1 MAATIIDGTQLA
13 RSWREQIAADAA
25 TWTAEAGRQPCLQT
39 ILVGD
44 DPASSVYIGM
54 KRRACA
60 EVGIRSQHLHLPSS
74 STVEEICG
82 AVADAGADPQVDGIL
97 VQFPLPD
104 GIDTDAVIAAIAP
117 SKDVDCFHPQNVGL
131 LANGRPGALVPCT
144 PAGIMRMLDA
154 HDVTIAGA
162 HAVVVGRSSLV
173 GRPAALMLL
182 DRDATVTIAHS
193 RTADLASITTQAD
206 ILIVAVGRAGLIDAS
221 MVKPGAVVIDVG
233 INRTDAGLVG
243 DVDFDAVKQ
252 VAGLITPVPG
262 GVGPMTV
269 ATLMA
274 NTVAA
279 ARVSTL

>member
-1 MAATIIDGTQLA
+1 MTATIIDGTQLA
-13 RSWREQIAADAA
+13 RAWRAQIAADAA
-25 TWTAEAGRQPCLQT
+25 SWAADAGREPCLQT

-44 DPASSVYIGM
+44 DPASNVYIGM

-60 EVGIRSQHLHLPSS
+60 EVGIRSQHVHLPGS
-74 STVEEICG
+74 STTDAVCSV
-82 AVADAGADPQVDGIL
+82 VADAAADDGVDGLL

-104 GIDTDAVIAAIAP
+104 GIDADAVIAAIPP
-117 SKDVDCFHPQNVGL
+117 SKDVDCFHPHNIGM
-131 LANGRPGALVPCT
+131 LAAGRPGALVPCT
-144 PAGIMRMLDA
+144 PAGIMHMLDA
-154 HDVTIAGA
+154 HDVRIAGA
-162 HAVVVGRSSLV
+162 HAVVVGRSTLV

-193 RTADLASITTQAD
+193 RTLDLASITAQAD
-206 ILIVAVGRAGLIDAS
+206 ILIVAVGRPALVDAS

-233 INRTDAGLVG
+233 INRTADGLVG
-243 DVDFDAVKQ
+243 DVDFDSVQ
-252 VAGLITPVPG
+252 HVAGMITPVPG

-279 ARVSTL
+279 ARVSSL